1 MKSSKIRV
9 KLKSFDYQLIDSSV
23 SQMVEIVKKTGAS
36 ISGPVPLPTKIKKI
50 TVLKSP
56 HVNKKSR
63 EQFEIR
69 THKRM
74 IDIINTNE
82 QTVDALMGIK
92 LPAGVSVN
100 IKS

>member
-1 MKSSKIRV
+1 MKSKIRV
-9 KLKSFDYQLIDSSV
+9 KLKSFDYQLIDSSI
-23 SQMVEIVKKTGAS
+23 SQMVEVVKKTGAS

-82 QTVDALMGIK
+82 QTVDALMSIK